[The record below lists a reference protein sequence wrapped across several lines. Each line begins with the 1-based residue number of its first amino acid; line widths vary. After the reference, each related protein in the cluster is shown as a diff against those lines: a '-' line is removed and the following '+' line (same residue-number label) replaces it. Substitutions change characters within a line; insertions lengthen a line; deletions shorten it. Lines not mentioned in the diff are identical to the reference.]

1 MYINI
6 FTLILNFIH
15 YTGKKNFYLYYY
27 TYSFNNKKIRML
39 KYLDNRD
46 STVSSSRAALNLWI
60 LINPISM
67 N

>member
-46 STVSSSRAALNLWI
+46 STVSSSRAALNL
-60 LINPISM
+60 
-67 N
+67 